1 MGLLRF
7 IARSPLALLV
17 CALAGAVVGHF
28 FPLTSHVTHLVGQ
41 LYVAFIYLA
50 AFPLLV
56 VVTVFGVKRTL
67 QLPRPLPRLFMV
79 AWYALLMVLG
89 CASLGALLSQA
100 TGLGANLDAEQL
112 HYLGGVVHAAGGE
125 TVDAQMAFF
134 GADTVAVLSTS
145 LGGGMLPDNFFQ
157 VLTEG
162 KILGIV
168 MCTMVLSVGIAWVDK
183 KKSSALIDILDGIYR
198 ALEIIVSQVNLFIPV
213 LVFAMSAYFAATAT
227 PATLHAMGG
236 FIALFVGLALIL
248 SGLALVFIWKK
259 TKLPFFQV
267 LGALKNPMLISLA
280 SANATASIPDTIH
293 AMSARLGFSRGLVE
307 FVVPGSAVFVRS
319 GAALYFAALAVFISH
334 LYGQP
339 INFEALVMIVFM
351 ATTAA
356 FASSGHSG
364 LMLVGFAAAMLHG
377 LQLPSEAALALFV
390 AIDHLCEGPRSLLS
404 LMLGCVLIV
413 LVSQGLPSERVELPL
428 QSHAAASKTFRLTMS
443 GHAIGLVLVCL
454 VLVATLIVLLGIG
467 VGMR

>member
-28 FPLTSHVTHLVGQ
+28 FPVTSQLTHLVGQ

-56 VVTVFGVKRTL
+56 VVTVFGVKRML
-67 QLPRPLPRLFMV
+67 QLPRPLPRF
-79 AWYALLMVLG
+79 LMVVLYAVLMVVG
-89 CASLGALLSQA
+89 CASLGALFSQA
-100 TGLGANLDAEQL
+100 FGLGVNLGPEQL
-112 HYLGGVVHAAGGE
+112 HYLGGVVQAAGGE
-125 TVDAQMAFF
+125 TVDAQIAFF
-134 GADTVAVLSTS
+134 STDALAVSPAS
-145 LGGGMLPDNFFQ
+145 LGGGILPNNFFK

-198 ALEIIVSQVNLFIPV
+198 ALEIIVSQVNVFIPV

-227 PATLHAMGG
+227 PATLHAMGS
-236 FIALFVGLALIL
+236 FIALFVGLALVV
-248 SGLALVFIWKK
+248 SALALVFIWKK
-259 TKLPFFQV
+259 TKLPLNLV
-267 LGALKNPMLISLA
+267 LRALKNPMLISLA

-293 AMSARLGFSRGLVE
+293 AMSARLGFSRGIVE
-307 FVVPGSAVFVRS
+307 FVVPASAVFVRS
-319 GAALYFAALAVFISH
+319 GAALYFAAVAVFISH
-334 LYGQP
+334 LYGQSL
-339 INFEALVMIVFM
+339 NLEALVLIVFL
-351 ATTAA
+351 ATIAA
-356 FASSGHSG
+356 FAASGHSG
-364 LMLVGFAAAMLHG
+364 LMVVGFAAAMLHG

-413 LVSQGLPSERVELPL
+413 LVSQGLPSERVELQPH
-428 QSHAAASKTFRLTMS
+428 SASFASKSVRITLS
-443 GHAIGLVLVCL
+443 AHAIGLVLLCL
-454 VLVATLIVLLGIG
+454 ILVTTLIVLLGIG

>member
-1 MGLLRF
+1 MELLRF
-7 IARSPLALLV
+7 IARSPFALLV
-17 CALAGAVVGHF
+17 CALAGAVVGRF
-28 FPLTSHVTHLVGQ
+28 FPVTSDLTHLVGQ

-67 QLPRPLPRLFMV
+67 QLPRPVPRFLMV
-79 AWYALLMVLG
+79 ALYALLMVAG
-89 CASLGALLSQA
+89 CAVLGVLLAQA
-100 TGLGANLDAEQL
+100 FGLGVNLDAEQL
-112 HYLGGVVHAAGGE
+112 HYLGGVVQAAGGE
-125 TVDAQMAFF
+125 TVDARMAFF
-134 GADTVAVLSTS
+134 GSDAVTGLPAN
-145 LGGGMLPDNFFQ
+145 LGGGVLPDNFFK
-157 VLTEG
+157 VLTDG

-168 MCTMVLSVGIAWVDK
+168 LCTMVLSIGIAWVDK
-183 KKSSALIDILDGIYR
+183 KKSSALVDILDGIYR
-198 ALEIIVSQVNLFIPV
+198 ALEIIVSQVNLFIPI

-227 PATLHAMGG
+227 PATLHAMGS
-236 FIALFVGLALIL
+236 FIALFVGLALL
-248 SGLALVFIWKK
+248 VSALALVFIWKK
-259 TKLPFFQV
+259 TQLPFFDV
-267 LGALKNPMLISLA
+267 LHALKNPMLISLA

-293 AMSARLGFSRGLVE
+293 AMSARLGFSRGIVE
-307 FVVPGSAVFVRS
+307 FVVPASAVFVRS

-339 INFEALVMIVFM
+339 PNLETLALIVVL

-364 LMLVGFAAAMLHG
+364 LVVVGFAAAMLHG

-413 LVSQGLPSERVELPL
+413 LVSQGLPSERMDGAL
-428 QSHAAASKTFRLTMS
+428 QSDAALKSIRLTLS
-443 GHAIGLVLVCL
+443 VYAIGLVLVCL
-454 VLVATLIVLLGIG
+454 VLVALLIVLLGIG